1 MASVPNMNVFPSV
14 PATGAPA
21 PAEGEGGEVFANL
34 LPTVAPGTILNG
46 PPVPGAV
53 LAQDAATQIRAA
65 LPDGEAT
72 EDGEAGDTADAKD
85 AIAADGSDDAIAA
98 LFAQVEFVPI
108 VQTPKPVP
116 PVAVTTPVPTPPS
129 NETARIVPDAQAAPL
144 RLVTPGVP
152 MTVQAPIDAATEVT
166 APASE
171 SSSETPTPARAIEAA
186 AKSAARGEALPD
198 ELVIPVKT
206 LLKQAAAQAPAPAA
220 EVAQK
225 AVTLA
230 AMPIVDGTPERP
242 RGSRASAE
250 KMIAPASPT
259 TLMPTVPST
268 PAVMPMVAP
277 TDQLAVSQ
285 PAQRLDGAPAQP
297 TEQGIEHELDLAH
310 ESEWL
315 DRLARDIARSGAS
328 DGPMRFKLNPQTL
341 GHLRVELTQG
351 DMGTSVRLTVETDAA
366 RALLTDA
373 QPKLIAEARAQGV
386 RIAQTDIDLAG
397 SGHQA
402 SGDPRR
408 QDDPRQNILVRTARG
423 SGGET
428 AVAVET
434 GRTRS
439 DRYA

>member
-21 PAEGEGGEVFANL
+21 PTEGEGGEVFANL

-65 LPDGEAT
+65 LPDGETA
-72 EDGEAGDTADAKD
+72 EDGEAGDAGDAKD
-85 AIAADGSDDAIAA
+85 AVAADGSDDAIAA

-152 MTVQAPIDAATEVT
+152 MTVQAPIDAVP
-166 APASE
+166 PASE
-171 SSSETPTPARAIEAA
+171 TPIPATPARAIEAA
-186 AKSAARGEALPD
+186 TKGAARGEALPD

-206 LLKQAAAQAPAPAA
+206 ILKQAAAQAPAVEA
-220 EVAQK
+220 AQK

-230 AMPIVDGTPERP
+230 AMPIVDGDQARP
-242 RGSRASAE
+242 RASRASAE
-250 KMIAPASPT
+250 KVIAPASPT
-259 TLMPTVPST
+259 TLIPTVPST

-351 DMGTSVRLTVETDAA
+351 DMGTSIRLTVETDAA